1 MTAENIPEPMFPPP
15 YTVRRSQRARRI
27 LLRILPGKGLE
38 VILPP
43 HADPAQVPGVVV
55 RMRAWIEKH
64 LPRFAPLGG
73 GAGGHSVGS
82 HEGGENAYHG
92 GARGSGAGS
101 HGAGSHG
108 AGLPLLP
115 LALPLLGGK
124 APITVHK
131 RTAFAGQ
138 GVRQRGGDYLGV
150 QEAGV
155 QEPQGRV
162 LLLPERVQPG
172 PTQPGQDESQRL
184 TPEGLAWLRERLRR
198 EAEEML
204 LPRLE
209 QYAAMHGFRYAA
221 VRFRYQRTRWG
232 SCSAKGNIN
241 LNVGLVFLPEPLIR
255 YVLLH
260 ELCHTVALDH
270 SDRFWKALFAVEG
283 EALALDKQLRRGQRY
298 VPEWLY

>member
-1 MTAENIPEPMFPPP
+1 MTVENIPEPMFSPP

-27 LLRILPGKGLE
+27 LLRIVPGKGLE

-55 RMRAWIEKH
+55 RMRSWIEKH
-64 LPRFAPLGG
+64 MPRFASSCG
-73 GAGGHSVGS
+73 GAGGYDVGR
-82 HEGGENAYHG
+82 HEGGENGLHG
-92 GARGSGAGS
+92 GARGIGAGT
-101 HGAGSHG
+101 HG

-124 APITVHK
+124 APITVQR
-131 RTAFAGQ
+131 RTVFAGQ
-138 GVRQRGGDYLGV
+138 GLRQQGV
-150 QEAGV
+150 KSVGMEEA
-155 QEPQGRV
+155 EGRV
-162 LLLPERVQPG
+162 VLLPERVQPAQG
-172 PTQPGQDESQRL
+172 ESQRL

-209 QYAAMHGFRYAA
+209 GYAVMHGFRYEA
-221 VRFRYQRTRWG
+221 VRFRFQRTRWG

-270 SDRFWKALFAVEG
+270 SERFWKALFAVEG
-283 EALALDKQLRRGQRY
+283 EALILDKQLRRGQRY

>member
-43 HADPAQVPGVVV
+43 HADPAQVPGVIV
-55 RMRAWIEKH
+55 RMRSWIEKH
-64 LPRFAPLGG
+64 LPRSAPAHG
-73 GAGGHSVGS
+73 GAGGG
-82 HEGGENAYHG
+82 NQRG
-92 GARGSGAGS
+92 GAAG
-101 HGAGSHG
+101 GTG

-115 LALPLLGGK
+115 LELPLLGGK
-124 APITVHK
+124 APITVHR
-131 RTAFAGQ
+131 RTVFAGQ
-138 GVRQRGGDYLGV
+138 GLRQNGV
-150 QEAGV
+150 AGFGLEGTGV
-155 QEPQGRV
+155 GEGEGRV
-162 LLLPERVQPG
+162 VLLPERVQPG
-172 PTQPGQDESQRL
+172 QGENQRL

-204 LPRLE
+204 MPRLE
-209 QYAAMHGFRYAA
+209 GYAAQHGFRYAA
-221 VRFRYQRTRWG
+221 VRFRFQRTRWG

-270 SDRFWKALFAVEG
+270 SERFWKALFAVEE
-283 EALALDKQLRRGQRY
+283 EALMLDKLLRKGQRY

>member
-1 MTAENIPEPMFPPP
+1 MTVENIPEPMFPPP

-27 LLRILPGKGLE
+27 LLRIVPGKGLE
-38 VILPP
+38 IILPP
-43 HADPAQVPGVVV
+43 HADPAQVPGVVL
-55 RMRAWIEKH
+55 RMRGWIEKH
-64 LPRFAPLGG
+64 MPRFAPAHGG
-73 GAGGHSVGS
+73 DAGGDNAHRGGEGGSDTRGHGAGGH
-82 HEGGENAYHG
+82 
-92 GARGSGAGS
+92 GASGMT
-101 HGAGSHG
+101 

-124 APITVHK
+124 APITVLK

-138 GVRQRGGDYLGV
+138 GLRQRGVGHLGV
-150 QEAGV
+150 EEAGV
-155 QEPQGRV
+155 QEPEGRV

-172 PTQPGQDESQRL
+172 PGESQRL

-221 VRFRYQRTRWG
+221 VRFRFQRTRWG

-283 EALALDKQLRRGQRY
+283 EALALDKLLRKGQRY

>member
-1 MTAENIPEPMFPPP
+1 MTCENIPESMGLPP

-43 HADPAQVPGVVV
+43 HADPAQVPGVVA
-55 RMRAWIEKH
+55 RMRAWIDKH
-64 LPRFAPLGG
+64 LPRCSPSGG
-73 GAGGHSVGS
+73 DAVAAGPGS
-82 HEGGENAYHG
+82 SGGND
-92 GARGSGAGS
+92 RGSGN
-101 HGAGSHG
+101 G

-115 LALPLLGGK
+115 LELPLLGGK
-124 APITVHK
+124 APITVQK
-131 RTAFAGQ
+131 RTVFAGQ
-138 GVRQRGGDYLGV
+138 GLRQGGEEGTGV
-150 QEAGV
+150 QER
-155 QEPQGRV
+155 EGRV
-162 LLLPERVQPG
+162 ILLPERVQPEQEKG
-172 PTQPGQDESQRL
+172 QRL
-184 TPEGLAWLRERLRR
+184 TPEGLVWLRERLRR

-209 QYAAMHGFRYAA
+209 GYAAMHGFYYAA
-221 VRFRYQRTRWG
+221 VRFRFQRTRWG

-270 SDRFWKALFAVEG
+270 SERFWKALFAVEAD
-283 EALALDKQLRRGQRY
+283 ALILDKQLRRGQRF

>member
-15 YTVRRSQRARRI
+15 YTVRHSQRARRI

-43 HADPAQVPGVVV
+43 HADPAQVPGVVA
-55 RMRAWIEKH
+55 RMRGWIEKH
-64 LPRFAPLGG
+64 LARCAPAHAGG
-73 GAGGHSVGS
+73 VGGGGDDCQGGGHGRGAGGM
-82 HEGGENAYHG
+82 
-92 GARGSGAGS
+92 
-101 HGAGSHG
+101 G

-124 APITVHK
+124 TLITVHK

-138 GVRQRGGDYLGV
+138 GLRQSGVEGLGV
-150 QEAGV
+150 NGFGGKGAGGEGFWAEGSGAE
-155 QEPQGRV
+155 QTEGRV
-162 LLLPERVQPG
+162 VLLPERVQPAQG
-172 PTQPGQDESQRL
+172 ESQRL

-209 QYAAMHGFRYAA
+209 GYAALHGFQYEA
-221 VRFRYQRTRWG
+221 VRFRFQRTRWG

-270 SDRFWKALFAVEG
+270 SERFWKALFKVEG
-283 EALALDKQLRRGQRY
+283 EALALDKLLRKGQRY

>member
-1 MTAENIPEPMFPPP
+1 MPVENIPEPMFPPP

-64 LPRFAPLGG
+64 LPRVAPFAGNGG
-73 GAGGHSVGS
+73 VAGG
-82 HEGGENAYHG
+82 ED
-92 GARGSGAGS
+92 ARHPGGSG
-101 HGAGSHG
+101 HGAHG
-108 AGLPLLP
+108 AGLPVLP

-124 APITVHK
+124 APIMVHK

-138 GVRQRGGDYLGV
+138 GLRQRGVEALGMH
-150 QEAGV
+150 EA
-155 QEPQGRV
+155 EGRV
-162 LLLPERVQPG
+162 ILLPERVQPAQG
-172 PTQPGQDESQRL
+172 EGQRL

-209 QYAAMHGFRYAA
+209 EYAARYGFRYAA
-221 VRFRYQRTRWG
+221 VRFRFQRTRWG

-241 LNVGLVFLPEPLIR
+241 LNVGLVFLPEPLVR

-270 SDRFWKALFAVEG
+270 SERFWKALFAVEA
-283 EALALDKQLRRGQRY
+283 EALILDKQLRRGQRY